1 MRFLIFF
8 AGMMLITQNMTSAEL
23 EKNLKGHVYHL
34 AEEIG
39 ERNFIYYE
47 KLEAAADYIFNK
59 FKTYG
64 YKPENQFYTIG
75 QKKYRNIIAEKKGN
89 SEIIVVGA
97 HYDSVVGAP
106 GADDNAS
113 AVAGLLELSRI
124 IKNKN
129 TKKTIRFVAF
139 TNEEP
144 PFFYT
149 KEMGSRVYVKE
160 ISKNKENIVAMLCL
174 EMIGYYT
181 EQEKSQKYPLW
192 FLKFFYPS
200 KGNFIGFVGNLSSI
214 KLVRK
219 TKKLFK
225 KHSNFPVET
234 LVAPTFLPGISLSDH
249 SSFWKKGYKAIMVT
263 DSAFYRNPNYHTAND
278 TPDTL
283 NYKSIAEVVDGL
295 AKVIEDLSNE

>member
-1 MRFLIFF
+1 
-8 AGMMLITQNMTSAEL
+8 MLITQNMVSAEL
-23 EKNLKGHVYHL
+23 EKNLKQHVYRL
-34 AEEIG
+34 ASPEGGIG
-39 ERNFIYYE
+39 ERNFVQYK
-47 KLEAAADYIFNK
+47 KLEAAADYIFDK

-64 YKPENQFYTIG
+64 YKPENQFYAIG
-75 QKKYRNIIAEKKGN
+75 LKKYRNIIAEKKGN
-89 SEIIVVGA
+89 DEIIIIGA
-97 HYDSVVGAP
+97 HYDSAVGAT

-113 AVAGLLELSRI
+113 ASAGLLELSQI
-124 IKNKN
+124 IKTKN

-149 KEMGSRVYVKE
+149 NEMGSSVYAE
-160 ISKNKENIVAMLCL
+160 GISKNKENVVAMICL

-181 EQEKSQKYPLW
+181 EKEKSQKYPLD
-192 FLKFFYPS
+192 LLSLFYPS
-200 KGNFIGFVGNLSSI
+200 KGNFIGFVGNLPSA

-225 KHSNFPVET
+225 RHSKFPVET
-234 LVAPTFLPGISLSDH
+234 LVAPTFLSAISLSDH

-263 DSAFYRNPNYHTAND
+263 DTAYYRNANYHTVSD

-283 NYKSIAEVVDGL
+283 DYKSMAEVVDGL
-295 AKVIEDLSNE
+295 SKVIEDLSNQ